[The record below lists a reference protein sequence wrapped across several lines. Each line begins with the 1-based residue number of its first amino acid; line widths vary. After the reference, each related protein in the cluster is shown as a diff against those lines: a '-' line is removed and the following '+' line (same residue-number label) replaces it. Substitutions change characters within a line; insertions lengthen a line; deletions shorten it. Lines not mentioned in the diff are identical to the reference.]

1 MGHRIIAISRTSSVV
16 RAAVVETRL
25 RRFELKSVLTFDLER
40 RGDFGPGEEGT
51 DANIVHD
58 TVGAALNKVLVPG
71 LTSSDSVVVSF
82 PGDSAF
88 IRRLSFPFRD
98 RARIAEVLPVE
109 LEGALPTGLDAGLH
123 TCFEK
128 AGGEGNEIIAVG
140 VQKESL
146 SKFIEGWKAEGI
158 DPRHIGM
165 ESLELAALL
174 PFLDVKDETVGNRM
188 IIWVD
193 GRSVEFLVAR
203 GGAVVFSRALVLGAP
218 VFSGHEV
225 GIAFMREVLLSMAAA
240 SEAGAPLD
248 CVHVAGN
255 DAGRIAEA
263 LAESLSIRCDVLEP
277 AALDIPG
284 ARDCAGLDSG
294 MTRVVALAIGMAG
307 TGGPASLNI
316 RVGEF
321 GSEGAAGLFR
331 EKAGF
336 FAGAAIVF
344 ALLGIGW
351 ASVRYVGLVNDRKG
365 IEAEL
370 ARNLST
376 ILEQE
381 VTDVDSALASIRSGA
396 REEIA
401 LFPEWTA
408 VGTVEKLVKAVVQAG
423 SAGAVVQ
430 KPAGGES
437 DGAAP
442 AAEPGS
448 ASPGAAMVAASIDAT
463 LPGTGMESGGFDEDV
478 DLGWAMELENV
489 RIEPRQASFKGEA
502 ESIEKVDE
510 LMNRLRADP
519 CFHDVVT
526 ESTERIQFQRHQG
539 WQRFSVRLNVDCA
552 VAAAKKAGTVED
564 APAEVNDEADT
575 AGGE

>member
-1 MGHRIIAISRTSSVV
+1 MGHRVIAISRSSDGV

-25 RRFELKSVLTFDLER
+25 RRFELKSVLKFDLER
-40 RGDFGPGEEGT
+40 RGDFGPGEEGA
-51 DANIVHD
+51 DANVGHD
-58 TVGAALNKVLVPG
+58 TVGVALNKVLVPG

-128 AGGEGNEIIAVG
+128 AGDEGNEIIAVG

-146 SKFIEGWKAEGI
+146 TKFVEGWKAEGI
-158 DPRHIGM
+158 DPQHIGM

-174 PFLDVKDETVGNRM
+174 PFLNAQDETGRNRM
-188 IIWVD
+188 IIWID

-203 GGAVVFSRALVLGAP
+203 GVAVVFSRSLALGSP
-218 VFSGHEV
+218 VFNGQEV

-248 CVHVAGN
+248 TVHVAGN
-255 DAGRIAEA
+255 EAARVAEA
-263 LAESLSIRCDVLEP
+263 LAESLSLRCDVLDP
-277 AALDIPG
+277 AGLAIPG

-307 TGGPASLNI
+307 SGGPASLNL

-321 GSEGAAGLFR
+321 GAEGAAGLFR

-336 FAGAAIVF
+336 FVAAAVVF

-351 ASVRYVGLVNDRKG
+351 AAVRYVGLVNDRKA

-370 ARNLST
+370 VLNLST

-423 SAGAVVQ
+423 SAGVMAL
-430 KPAGGES
+430 KPAGDETA
-437 DGAAP
+437 DGVPVPGAEPALPGAVAAAP
-442 AAEPGS
+442 IETAAL
-448 ASPGAAMVAASIDAT
+448 D
-463 LPGTGMESGGFDEDV
+463 TGMESGAMDEDV
-478 DLGWAMELENV
+478 DLGWAMELESV
-489 RIEPRQASFKGEA
+489 RIEPRQANFKGEA

-510 LMNRLRADP
+510 LMNRLRTDP

-552 VAAAKKAGTVED
+552 VAPAKKAGVKED
-564 APAEVNDEADT
+564 APLETADEADT